1 MYSIEK
7 DYGGGCWVVDHV
19 TLVKEKLPDN
29 WEFLSTSTKNR
40 IADTVYRTAMERHK
54 IDIEI
59 NRRKAQMLKSRNMLD
74 VSHLDIIGTQT
85 MTLSSITNAY
95 VNGEPSEEEKMMWE
109 PGLSEPDNGYKKQ
122 LQSLDFNEKINNLL
136 NYCASNV
143 SSWESHGPI
152 DIAGFT
158 ARGVEV
164 FNFEKLMNGIMSSDY
179 IVSVNVPVVATSR
192 FSSPGNVVTDKLNI
206 VAVDNGDVNISDGS
220 RIGSILV
227 ALELTCEDGYTC
239 SMFVVSR
246 VEDVVNSVF
255 TNFRNK
261 LNALHIE
268 KFIHKCKKNVMENY
282 DPSLTY
288 TKIDEIWWTYA
299 D

>member
-54 IDIEI
+54 NDIH
-59 NRRKAQMLKSRNMLD
+59 RRKAQMLKSRNID
-74 VSHLDIIGTQT
+74 VSHLDIIGTQP

-95 VNGEPSEEEKMMWE
+95 VNGETREEEKMMWE

-122 LQSLDFNEKINNLL
+122 MQSLDFNEKINNLL
-136 NYCASNV
+136 NYCASSV
-143 SSWESHGPI
+143 SSWEYHGPI

-192 FSSPGNVVTDKLNI
+192 FSSPCNVVTDKLNI
-206 VAVDNGDVNISDGS
+206 VAVDNSDVNISDGD

-239 SMFVVSR
+239 SMFVVSC
-246 VEDVVNSVF
+246 VDDAVNSVF
-255 TNFRNK
+255 TNFSKK

-268 KFIHKCKKNVMENY
+268 KFIHKCKKNVMGNY

-288 TKIDEIWWTYA
+288 TKIDENMV
-299 D
+299 DLC